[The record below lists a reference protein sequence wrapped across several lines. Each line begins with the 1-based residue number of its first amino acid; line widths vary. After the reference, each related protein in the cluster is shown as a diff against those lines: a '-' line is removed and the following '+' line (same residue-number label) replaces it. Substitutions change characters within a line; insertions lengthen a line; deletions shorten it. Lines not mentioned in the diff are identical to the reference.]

1 MYKRDKYKEA
11 SKLILKVLLLR
22 TKNANKFNCTRCV
35 YVCAKI

>member
-11 SKLILKVLLLR
+11 SKLILSVTIEK
-22 TKNANKFNCTRCV
+22 KNANKLNCTRCV